1 VDNELILISRTHQE
15 GESIVAYYVEVR
27 NLVKVFKS
35 HASRSSTVRAVDGI
49 SFGVREG
56 ELITLL
62 GPSGCGKTT
71 TLRLVGGF
79 EIPTEGD
86 IFIDGVRVNDQP
98 PNARP
103 TSMVFQS
110 YALFPHMTV
119 FENIAYGLK
128 NKRLPSDEIKTKVL
142 ETLEIVGLQELE
154 KRYPGQLSGGQ
165 QQRVALARAIVM
177 EPKVLLLDEPLSNLD
192 AKLRE
197 QMRVELKKLQTRL
210 RITSIYVTHDQ
221 LEAMTL
227 SDRVVVMKDGK
238 IVQIDSPERI
248 YRFPTNK
255 FVAGF
260 IGKANFLKGKI
271 GKVWEESC
279 ELVMTNGMKLEA
291 DLPKGHNFEV
301 GEEVLIVVRP
311 EGISFCESSQAHI
324 VGHVISRIYT
334 GGAASFEVET
344 DQGVM
349 TVEVTN
355 PLALALPSIDENVG
369 LSFSRTAVAVVKA
382 E

>member
-1 VDNELILISRTHQE
+1 MT
-15 GESIVAYYVEVR
+15 YYVEVR
-27 NLVKVFKS
+27 NLVKVFRS
-35 HASRSSTVRAVDGI
+35 HNTKSSTIRAVDGI

-56 ELITLL
+56 ELVTLL

-71 TLRLVGGF
+71 TLRLIGGF

-86 IFIDGVRVNDQP
+86 IFVNGVRVNDQP

-128 NKRLPSDEIKTKVL
+128 NRRLPSSKIKAKVY
-142 ETLEIVGLQELE
+142 EALEIVGLRGFE

-165 QQRVALARAIVM
+165 QQRVALARSIVI
-177 EPKVLLLDEPLSNLD
+177 EPEVLLLDEPLSNLD

-210 RITSIYVTHDQ
+210 KITSIYVTHDQ

-227 SDRVVVMKDGK
+227 SDKIVVMKDGK
-238 IVQIDSPERI
+238 IVQMDTPERI
-248 YRFPTNK
+248 YRFPANK

-271 GKVWEESC
+271 EKINEGDC
-279 ELVMTNGMKLEA
+279 ELVMENKTKLRA
-291 DLPKGHNFEV
+291 DLPNEHNFRE
-301 GEEVLIVVRP
+301 GEEVWVVVRP
-311 EGISFCESSQAHI
+311 EGISFCEHDRSHI
-324 VGHVISRIYT
+324 VGCVVSRIYT
-334 GGAASFEVET
+334 GSTASFEVEVE
-344 DQGVM
+344 QGII

-355 PLALALPSIDENVG
+355 PLASKLPSINENVG
-369 LSFSRTAVAVVKA
+369 LCFSRTAVAVVKK